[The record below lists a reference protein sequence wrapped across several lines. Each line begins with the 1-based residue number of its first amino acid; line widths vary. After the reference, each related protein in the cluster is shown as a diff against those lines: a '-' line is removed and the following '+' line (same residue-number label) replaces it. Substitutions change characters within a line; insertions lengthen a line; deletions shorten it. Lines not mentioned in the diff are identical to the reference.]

1 MTLSD
6 PRFIS
11 LNQWLNHYFSAVVT
25 PVLISGD
32 ASFRRYFRVIYKNTS
47 FIVADSPPDLVPI
60 APFISLSH
68 AYSAAG
74 LVVPDVIAF
83 DCEQGFMLLSDLGDT
98 QLLSVLTRDNV
109 QNYYRQALDLLPSIA
124 QVQQAPVLDK
134 MDNDSA
140 HTGSLNTQMTP
151 LPRYD
156 AAFVQRELHIFVEWL
171 VGVHLQLRLTET
183 EQSMLAQSF
192 AVLVDNAL
200 SQPSVGMHRDFHSRN
215 LMLQQNKLCVI
226 DFQDAVIGPV
236 TYDAVSLLRDCY
248 IRWPQDMVT
257 SLMQYHY
264 QLALKQGVIPQSTE
278 FNQYK
283 IWFDL
288 MGLQRHIKAVG
299 IFARLKHRDNKPA
312 YMADIP
318 LTLGYIVDIASQ
330 YADLAPFA
338 MWVTTRILPA
348 FSAKQSASAAD
359 ILHSTENSSEQPS

>member
-11 LNQWLNHYFSAVVT
+11 LNQWLNHYFSAAVT
-25 PVLISGD
+25 PKLISGD
-32 ASFRRYFRVIYKNTS
+32 ASFRRYFRVSYNKMS

-68 AYSAAG
+68 AYNTAG
-74 LVVPDVIAF
+74 LVVPEVIAF
-83 DCEQGFMLLSDLGDT
+83 DCELGFMLLSDLGDT
-98 QLLSVLTRDNV
+98 QLLSLLTLDNV
-109 QNYYRQALDLLPSIA
+109 QDYYRQALDLLPSIA
-124 QVQQAPVLDK
+124 HVQQVPMFDGI
-134 MDNDSA
+134 SR
-140 HTGSLNTQMTP
+140 TGISNTQMAP

-156 AAFVQRELHIFVEWL
+156 NAFVQRELAIFVQWL
-171 VGVHLQLRLTET
+171 VGVHLQLTLTAD
-183 EQSMLAQSF
+183 EQAMLAQSF

-215 LMLQQNKLCVI
+215 IMLQQHKLCVI

-248 IRWPQDMVT
+248 IRWPQNMVT

-264 QLALKQGVIPQSTE
+264 QLALTQGFIPQSTE
-278 FNQYK
+278 FSQYTT
-283 IWFDL
+283 WFDL
-288 MGLQRHIKAVG
+288 MGLQRHIKAAG

-330 YADLAPFA
+330 YADLAPFSQ
-338 MWVTTRILPA
+338 WVTARILPA
-348 FSAKQSASAAD
+348 FSVKQSATD
-359 ILHSTENSSEQPS
+359 LLHSTDNPQEQPS